1 MGIFVHILSS
11 RDLMN
16 NKRRA
21 LLKKSVEA
29 LETASNY
36 ISIVLDEEQ
45 DSLDNTPENLE
56 GSERYEKME
65 EAIDKL
71 ELALEC
77 IDQSEE
83 YVNEACM

>member
-1 MGIFVHILSS
+1 
-11 RDLMN
+11 MN

-21 LLKKSVEA
+21 LLKKSVDA

-45 DSLDNTPENLE
+45 DSFNNTPENLE

-71 ELALEC
+71 ELALEY

-83 YVNEACM
+83 CVNEACM